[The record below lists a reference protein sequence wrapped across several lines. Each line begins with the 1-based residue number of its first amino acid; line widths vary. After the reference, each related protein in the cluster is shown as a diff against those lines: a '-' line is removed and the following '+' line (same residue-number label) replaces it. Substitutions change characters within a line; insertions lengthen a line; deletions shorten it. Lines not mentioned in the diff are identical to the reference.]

1 VVSGGVDT
9 AAVGVFLSQQGPCCT
24 AIELD
29 NWSPVLGSTLEQTL
43 VGD

>member
-1 VVSGGVDT
+1 MDT
-9 AAVGVFLSQQGPCCT
+9 TVVGVFVSQQVPCCN

-29 NWSPVLGSTLEQTL
+29 NWSSVLGSTLEQTL